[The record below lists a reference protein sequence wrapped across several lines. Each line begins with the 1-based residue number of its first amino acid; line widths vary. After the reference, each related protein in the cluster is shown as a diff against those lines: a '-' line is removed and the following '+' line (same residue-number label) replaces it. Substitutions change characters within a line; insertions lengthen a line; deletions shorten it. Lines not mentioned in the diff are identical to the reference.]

1 MTECGLTIG
10 SLRAFRAAALALL
23 VGATLS
29 SAAVAQ
35 SDNAVNGQNGT
46 GQNGTGQNGTGQT
59 QAAQGAAASSGTDQG
74 SRMQVT
80 RIGLVDL
87 DGVLRQSSGTAKVRQ
102 LLDEQ
107 RLTFQE
113 EFTQRE
119 AELQATEKALQADRE
134 LLSEDAFNE
143 RLKAFEDEVAE
154 VQRQIQYRRQAL
166 DRAFQE
172 AQRNLRGLA
181 LDIVKQIASERKL
194 DLILSQESALIFLP
208 TLNISEE
215 VLARL
220 DERTRNARIEIK
232 VGADE

>member
-1 MTECGLTIG
+1 MVAFCWLKIG
-10 SLRAFRAAALALL
+10 SLRTLWAIVLVTAVGTGLG
-23 VGATLS
+23 VGATAQTDTLTNGQS
-29 SAAVAQ
+29 KTGQKMEAPSAAKNIEA
-35 SDNAVNGQNGT
+35 
-46 GQNGTGQNGTGQT
+46 
-59 QAAQGAAASSGTDQG
+59 DQG
-74 SRMQVT
+74 LQMQVT

-87 DGVLRQSSGTAKVRQ
+87 DGVLRQSSGTAKVRR

-107 RLTFQE
+107 RLTYQE

-119 AELQATEKALQADRE
+119 AKLQASEKVLQADRE
-134 LLSEDAFNE
+134 LLSEEAFNN

-172 AQRNLRGLA
+172 AQRNLRGIA
-181 LDIVKQIASERKL
+181 LDIVKQIASDRKL
-194 DLILSQESALIFLP
+194 DLVLSQESVLIFLP
-208 TLNISEE
+208 TLNISKE

-220 DERTRNARIEIK
+220 DERTKNARIEIK

>member
-35 SDNAVNGQNGT
+35 SDNAVNGQIGT
-46 GQNGTGQNGTGQT
+46 GQIGTGQT
-59 QAAQGAAASSGTDQG
+59 QAAPGAAARSGTDQG

-143 RLKAFEDEVAE
+143 RLKVFEDEVAE

-194 DLILSQESALIFLP
+194 DLVLSQESALIFLP

>member
-1 MTECGLTIG
+1 MTECGLTTG

-46 GQNGTGQNGTGQT
+46 GQIGTGQT

-194 DLILSQESALIFLP
+194 DLVLSQESALIFLP

>member
-46 GQNGTGQNGTGQT
+46 GQNGTGQIGTGQT
-59 QAAQGAAASSGTDQG
+59 QAAPGAAASSGTDQG

-134 LLSEDAFNE
+134 LLSEDALNE

-194 DLILSQESALIFLP
+194 DLVLSQESALIFLP

>member
-10 SLRAFRAAALALL
+10 SLWAFRAAALALL

-46 GQNGTGQNGTGQT
+46 GQIGTGQT
-59 QAAQGAAASSGTDQG
+59 QAAPGAAASSGADQG

-113 EFTQRE
+113 EFAQRE

-194 DLILSQESALIFLP
+194 DLVLSQESALIFLP

-232 VGADE
+232 VGANE

>member
-1 MTECGLTIG
+1 MAECGLTIG
-10 SLRAFRAAALALL
+10 SLWAFRAAALALL

-35 SDNAVNGQNGT
+35 SDNVVN
-46 GQNGTGQNGTGQT
+46 GQNGTGQT
-59 QAAQGAAASSGTDQG
+59 QAAPGAAASSRIDQG
-74 SRMQVT
+74 SRMLVT
-80 RIGLVDL
+80 RIGLIDL

-134 LLSEDAFNE
+134 MLSEDAFNE

-194 DLILSQESALIFLP
+194 DLVLSQESALIFLP

-232 VGADE
+232 VGANE

>member
-1 MTECGLTIG
+1 MTHCGFSINSPRVL
-10 SLRAFRAAALALL
+10 RAAALALL
-23 VGATLS
+23 VGTTMS
-29 SAAVAQ
+29 SVVMAQ

-46 GQNGTGQNGTGQT
+46 GQIETGQT
-59 QAAQGAAASSGTDQG
+59 QAASGAAASKGTDQG

-107 RLTFQE
+107 RLTFRE
-113 EFTQRE
+113 EFTHRE
-119 AELQATEKALQADRE
+119 AELQAIEKALQADRE
-134 LLSEDAFNE
+134 LLTEDAFNE
-143 RLKAFEDEVAE
+143 RLTAFEDEVAE

-194 DLILSQESALIFLP
+194 DLVLSQESALIFLP
-208 TLNISEE
+208 TLSISEE

>member
-35 SDNAVNGQNGT
+35 SDNAVNGQIGT
-46 GQNGTGQNGTGQT
+46 GQIGTGQT
-59 QAAQGAAASSGTDQG
+59 QAAPGAAASSGADQG

-172 AQRNLRGLA
+172 AQRNLRGLT

-194 DLILSQESALIFLP
+194 DLVLSQESALIFLP

>member
-1 MTECGLTIG
+1 MIACDFIG
-10 SLRAFRAAALALL
+10 RSIRAFRTVALAL
-23 VGATLS
+23 VGATLF

-35 SDNAVNGQNGT
+35 NDDVVNSQNGL
-46 GQNGTGQNGTGQT
+46 GQI
-59 QAAQGAAASSGTDQG
+59 QGAAVKAASGGADQR

-87 DGVLRQSSGTAKVRQ
+87 DGVLRRSSGTVKVRQ

-113 EFTQRE
+113 EFTKRE

-143 RLKAFEDEVAE
+143 RLNAFEDEVAE
-154 VQRQIQYRRQAL
+154 MQRQIQYRRQAL

-172 AQRNLRGLA
+172 AQRNLRRLA
-181 LDIVKQIASERKL
+181 LDIVKQIASEHKL
-194 DLILSQESALIFLP
+194 DLVLSQESALIFLP
-208 TLNISEE
+208 TLNVSEE

-220 DERTRNARIEIK
+220 DERTKNARIEIK

>member
-1 MTECGLTIG
+1 MIACDFIG
-10 SLRAFRAAALALL
+10 RYMREFRTVALAL
-23 VGATLS
+23 VGATLF

-35 SDNAVNGQNGT
+35 NDDVVNSQNGL
-46 GQNGTGQNGTGQT
+46 GQI
-59 QAAQGAAASSGTDQG
+59 QAAAVEADSSGTDQR

-87 DGVLRQSSGTAKVRQ
+87 DGVLRRSSGTVKVRQ

-113 EFTQRE
+113 EFTKRE
-119 AELQATEKALQADRE
+119 AELQASEKVLQADRE

-143 RLKAFEDEVAE
+143 RLRAFEDEVAKM
-154 VQRQIQYRRQAL
+154 QRQIQYRRQAL

-181 LDIVKQIASERKL
+181 LDIVKQIASEHKL
-194 DLILSQESALIFLP
+194 DLVLSQESALIFLP
-208 TLNISEE
+208 TLNVSDE

-220 DERTRNARIEIK
+220 DERTKNARIEIK

>member
-35 SDNAVNGQNGT
+35 SDNVVN
-46 GQNGTGQNGTGQT
+46 GQNGTGQT
-59 QAAQGAAASSGTDQG
+59 QAAPGAAASSRIDQG
-74 SRMQVT
+74 SRMLVT
-80 RIGLVDL
+80 RIGLIDL

-134 LLSEDAFNE
+134 MLSEDAFNE

-194 DLILSQESALIFLP
+194 DLVLSQESALIFLP

-232 VGADE
+232 VGANE

>member
-1 MTECGLTIG
+1 MAECGLTIG
-10 SLRAFRAAALALL
+10 SLWAFRAAALALL

-46 GQNGTGQNGTGQT
+46 GQT
-59 QAAQGAAASSGTDQG
+59 QAAPGAAASSRIDQG
-74 SRMQVT
+74 SRMLVT
-80 RIGLVDL
+80 RIGLIDL

-194 DLILSQESALIFLP
+194 DLVLSQESALIFLP

>member
-1 MTECGLTIG
+1 MTECGLTID
-10 SLRAFRAAALALL
+10 SLQAFRAAALALL

-46 GQNGTGQNGTGQT
+46 GQIGTGQT
-59 QAAQGAAASSGTDQG
+59 QAALGAAASSGTDQG

-143 RLKAFEDEVAE
+143 RLKVFEDEVAE

-194 DLILSQESALIFLP
+194 DLVLSQESALIFLP

>member
-46 GQNGTGQNGTGQT
+46 GQNGTGQIGTGQT

-194 DLILSQESALIFLP
+194 DLVLSQESALIFLP

>member
-1 MTECGLTIG
+1 MTIG

-35 SDNAVNGQNGT
+35 SDNAVNGQIGT
-46 GQNGTGQNGTGQT
+46 GQNGTGQIGTGQT
-59 QAAQGAAASSGTDQG
+59 QAAPGAAASSGADQG

-194 DLILSQESALIFLP
+194 DLVLSQESALIFLP

>member
-1 MTECGLTIG
+1 MTECGLTID
-10 SLRAFRAAALALL
+10 SLQAFRAAALALL

-35 SDNAVNGQNGT
+35 SDNAVNGQIGT
-46 GQNGTGQNGTGQT
+46 GQNGTGQIGTGQT
-59 QAAQGAAASSGTDQG
+59 QAAPGAAASSGADQG

-194 DLILSQESALIFLP
+194 DLVLSQESALIFLP

>member
-1 MTECGLTIG
+1 MTECDLTIG
-10 SLRAFRAAALALL
+10 SLRVLRAAALALL
-23 VGATLS
+23 VGATMS
-29 SAAVAQ
+29 SAAMAQ
-35 SDNAVNGQNGT
+35 SDNAFNGQNGR
-46 GQNGTGQNGTGQT
+46 GQIETGQT

-87 DGVLRQSSGTAKVRQ
+87 DGVLRQSSGTARVRQ

-107 RLTFQE
+107 RLTFRE
-113 EFTQRE
+113 EFTHRE
-119 AELQATEKALQADRE
+119 AELQAIEKELQAERE
-134 LLSEDAFNE
+134 FLSEDAFNE
-143 RLKAFEDEVAE
+143 RLTAFEDEVAE

-194 DLILSQESALIFLP
+194 DLVLSQESALIFLP
-208 TLNISEE
+208 TLSISEE

>member
-1 MTECGLTIG
+1 MTECGLKIG
-10 SLRAFRAAALALL
+10 SLRILRAAALALL
-23 VGATLS
+23 VGVTMS
-29 SAAVAQ
+29 SAAMAQ
-35 SDNAVNGQNGT
+35 SDNAFNGQNGR
-46 GQNGTGQNGTGQT
+46 GQIETGQT

-87 DGVLRQSSGTAKVRQ
+87 DGVLRRSSGTVKVRQ

-113 EFTQRE
+113 EFTKRE

-143 RLKAFEDEVAE
+143 RLRAFEDEVAE
-154 VQRQIQYRRQAL
+154 MQRQIQYRRQAL

-181 LDIVKQIASERKL
+181 LDIVKQIASEHKL
-194 DLILSQESALIFLP
+194 DLVLSQESVLIFLP
-208 TLNISEE
+208 TLNVSEE

-220 DERTRNARIEIK
+220 DERTKNARIEIK

>member
-1 MTECGLTIG
+1 MVAICKVNISSLQTFWAIVLLVFVSLTIAG
-10 SLRAFRAAALALL
+10 
-23 VGATLS
+23 GAM
-29 SAAVAQ
+29 AQ
-35 SDNAVNGQNGT
+35 SETDINGQIKT
-46 GQNGTGQNGTGQT
+46 GEKVKTANT
-59 QAAQGAAASSGTDQG
+59 ASIIGTDQG
-74 SRMQVT
+74 SQMQVT

-87 DGVLRQSSGTAKVRQ
+87 DGVLRQSSGTAKVRR

-107 RLTFQE
+107 RLTYQQ

-119 AELQATEKALQADRE
+119 AKLQASEKVLQADRE
-134 LLSEDAFNE
+134 LLSEEAFNE

-172 AQRNLRGLA
+172 AQRNLRGIA
-181 LDIVKQIASERKL
+181 LEIVKQIASDRKL
-194 DLILSQESALIFLP
+194 DLVLSQDSALIFLP
-208 TLNISEE
+208 NLNISNE

-220 DERTRNARIEIK
+220 DERTKNARIEIK

>member
-1 MTECGLTIG
+1 
-10 SLRAFRAAALALL
+10 
-23 VGATLS
+23 
-29 SAAVAQ
+29 
-35 SDNAVNGQNGT
+35 
-46 GQNGTGQNGTGQT
+46 
-59 QAAQGAAASSGTDQG
+59 
-74 SRMQVT
+74 
-80 RIGLVDL
+80 
-87 DGVLRQSSGTAKVRQ
+87 LRQSSGTAKVRQ

-194 DLILSQESALIFLP
+194 DLVLSQESALIFLP